1 MVHINDYGCDYDDMM
16 YFDNDD
22 RQVPTAPMTGM
33 GCPPMAPCPTPPII
47 EPPRERIVNR
57 CIVHEVPHVCPINTR
72 IINNHICRHTY
83 CPAYTCCEQNV
94 VSHVHEGCCGM
105 FQ

>member
-33 GCPPMAPCPTPPII
+33 GCPPW
-47 EPPRERIVNR
+47 
-57 CIVHEVPHVCPINTR
+57 H
-72 IINNHICRHTY
+72 
-83 CPAYTCCEQNV
+83 PAQ
-94 VSHVHEGCCGM
+94 HH
-105 FQ
+105 Q